1 MRDLN
6 KLELLDKIIIAIS
19 ITLLIFIVTT
29 ELINADE
36 CDIGMQVL
44 GDCIAQYDA
53 NESNQFVMYSLM
65 LEDFNLTSCK

>member
-6 KLELLDKIIIAIS
+6 NLELLDKIIIVIC
-19 ITLLIFIVTT
+19 LVMVIFIVTT
-29 ELINADE
+29 ELLNADE
-36 CDIGMQVL
+36 CQIGMEVL

>member
-6 KLELLDKIIIAIS
+6 KLELIDKIIIVIS
-19 ITLLIFIVTT
+19 IILLITIVTT
-29 ELINADE
+29 ELLNADE

-53 NESNQFVMYSLM
+53 NESNQFALYSLM
-65 LEDFNLTSCK
+65 LEDFNLTNCK